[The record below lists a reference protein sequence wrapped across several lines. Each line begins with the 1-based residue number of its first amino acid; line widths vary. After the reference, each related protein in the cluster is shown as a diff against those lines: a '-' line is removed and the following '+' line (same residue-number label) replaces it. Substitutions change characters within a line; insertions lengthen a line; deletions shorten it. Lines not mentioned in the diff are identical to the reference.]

1 MDTRRFP
8 HHPLRLLGI
17 CLLLFLVSCSLAA
30 GPMGTNATTSR
41 AASSA
46 MFGVDAEHTHFTS
59 NEHIIT
65 YANASRLVPDWTSFA
80 TGGSIFSSPVVV
92 GGMVF
97 IGSLDGRLYAFS
109 AAGCG
114 KASCQPLWASTSMG
128 DRIFSSPAVA
138 GGVVFIG
145 SDDGSLYAFDETGCG
160 SPPCSP
166 LWVSPPTGDAVY
178 SSPAVTDGVVYAGSL
193 DHKLYAFHLH
203 GTIP

>member
-1 MDTRRFP
+1 MDTRHFP
-8 HHPLRLLGI
+8 HYPLRLLCI
-17 CLLLFLVSCSLAA
+17 CLLLFLVSCSLAP
-30 GPMGTNATTSR
+30 GPMGTNATTSP
-41 AASSA
+41 AVSSA
-46 MFGVDAEHTHFTS
+46 MFGIDAEHTHFTS

-65 YANASRLVPDWTSFA
+65 YADGV
-80 TGGSIFSSPVVV
+80 
-92 GGMVF
+92 VF
-97 IGSLDGRLYAFS
+97 IGSWDHKLYAFN

-114 KASCQPLWASTSMG
+114 TSSCPPLWTSTATGS
-128 DRIFSSPAVA
+128 IIESSPAVA

-178 SSPAVTDGVVYAGSL
+178 SSPAVADGVVYAGSL